1 MKSFH
6 CNLLANTI
14 ISLLNLSLLCVYP
27 TDHDMM
33 GNTPTRVKHSAP
45 TATDQKRSVAATSE
59 NNAGVQST
67 ETEAPN
73 SAHAPTQS
81 SMEKSENV
89 EGPTESSMDVEEPAE
104 SSTGTRSKRIRRA
117 PVKFVARPSKQ
128 GVGVEEGDTA
138 FLEGN
143 LKNVGSNV
151 KRKSAE
157 SSLSAEADESAGVN
171 LQCVGVE
178 MKSGSRNE
186 AAGKK
191 DSANIAKAATK
202 STNEAKK
209 RKREPVASSSKRLKS
224 NKGDAIYV
232 KPVEVNEVKKQ
243 YVSRRKSA
251 ISRR

>member
-89 EGPTESSMDVEEPAE
+89 EGPTESSMDAEEPAE

-143 LKNVGSNV
+143 LKNVGSNG
-151 KRKSAE
+151 KRNSAE